1 MRTPPSILAIS
12 MPDMQRDKPMSAKR
26 ARKQQ
31 RRARNRKAQRARQP
45 SGQQILLKR
54 AQTSDHLKD
63 AQIVVNPGDL
73 EKMSDVILQ
82 FAEPLIQGSAGVIS
96 KNAIRLAIAVWNASL
111 LPKGEQSEALQPIVD
126 MLPEGD
132 QDARRELAAAIDML
146 LARKR
151 RYFAKNTR
159 VILDY
164 QITDSADMLHLDVIS
179 TPGKAYH
186 PPQ

>member
-1 MRTPPSILAIS
+1 MR
-12 MPDMQRDKPMSAKR
+12 MSAKR
-26 ARKQQ
+26 ERKQQ
-31 RRARNRKAQRARQP
+31 RRARKRKAQRARQP

-54 AQTSDHLKD
+54 AQQSDYLKD
-63 AQIVVNPGDL
+63 AQIVVNPGDM

-82 FAEPLIQGSAGVIS
+82 FAEPLIQGPAGVIS

-111 LPKGEQSEALQPIVD
+111 LPKAEQLETLKVLVD
-126 MLPEGD
+126 MLPEDD
-132 QDARRELAAAIDML
+132 QDARRELAAAFDML

-164 QITDSADMLHLDVIS
+164 QITESADMVHLDVIS

-186 PPQ
+186 LPQ

>member
-1 MRTPPSILAIS
+1 MR
-12 MPDMQRDKPMSAKR
+12 MSAKR

-31 RRARNRKAQRARQP
+31 RRARKRQAQRARQP
-45 SGQQILLKR
+45 SAQQILLKR
-54 AQTSDHLKD
+54 AQTLNYLKD

-82 FAEPLIQGSAGVIS
+82 FAEPLIQGPAGVIS
-96 KNAIRLAIAVWNASL
+96 KNAIRLAMTAWNASL
-111 LPKGEQSEALQPIVD
+111 LPRNEQLQTLKALVD

-132 QDARRELAAAIDML
+132 QEARRELVAAFDML
-146 LARKR
+146 LARKQ
-151 RYFAKNTR
+151 RYFANNKR
-159 VILDY
+159 VIFDY
-164 QITDSADMLHLDVIS
+164 QITESADMVHLDVIS

>member
-1 MRTPPSILAIS
+1 
-12 MPDMQRDKPMSAKR
+12 MSAKR

-31 RRARNRKAQRARQP
+31 RRARKRQAQRARQP

-54 AQTSDHLKD
+54 AQQSDYLKD
-63 AQIVVNPGDL
+63 AQIVVNPGDM

-82 FAEPLIQGSAGVIS
+82 FAEPLIQGPGGVIH

-111 LPKGEQSEALQPIVD
+111 LPKAEQLETQKSLVD
-126 MLPEGD
+126 MLPEDD
-132 QDARRELAAAIDML
+132 QDARRELAAVFDML

-151 RYFAKNTR
+151 RYFADNTR

-164 QITDSADMLHLDVIS
+164 QITEPADTLHLDVIS

-186 PPQ
+186 LPQ